1 MPKRAFK
8 RMNQR
13 QILQTGSMRRKYY
26 FDLIIVL
33 EQISIRNIMEKGRKY
48 LSKGSKDS
56 IFIGQYRR
64 NKVPFRTGEA
74 TFDKFQDSRAKIDSV
89 VIP

>member
-1 MPKRAFK
+1 MPKHAFK

-13 QILQTGSMRRKYY
+13 QILQTGSMKGKYY

-33 EQISIRNIMEKGRKY
+33 EQISIRTVMEKGRKY
-48 LSKGSKDS
+48 HQHGFK
-56 IFIGQYRR
+56 GQYRR
-64 NKVPFRTGEA
+64 NKVSFRTRED
-74 TFDKFQDSRAKIDSV
+74 TFDKFQDSRAKIDSI